1 MVDRESL
8 AATSYC
14 IYLVLLLVSF
24 CLSFCLATRC
34 RSCTYFSE
42 AGASLLVGFLGGGLL
57 TLLVREDA
65 SDRFSEKEV
74 QHSVVGFSSTVL
86 FCVLLPPI
94 IFDSGF
100 RMRGAFFWANIDKIM
115 VLAFVGTLLSSLVV
129 GFLLVA
135 VSGILP
141 FAPDAPDGPSSISLP
156 EALSFGALI
165 SATDPVT
172 TLAIFE
178 QLQVDP
184 HLFNVVF
191 GESVLNDAVSIVLFH
206 SFSKAIGAEEKNV
219 LVSICGMTMDF
230 VVIFVGSAIIGA
242 SLGCLSALL
251 FKHVDLPGHTAAH
264 GPKLELAVFLVF
276 CYAPFL
282 LADGAGLSGIVAIL
296 FTGITMKRYT
306 FNNLSPD
313 ARETVQTIVSL
324 MASCAE
330 TLVFI
335 DLGTSAWESLRADI
349 RLVAYVFL
357 CCLLGRAVNV
367 YTAGLILN
375 ATQPSYPRRPFE
387 TNDMHMVWFAGL
399 RGAIAFAL
407 STQFKGPHRHSTMAL
422 AMWVVLISVWFLG
435 GATAPMLSWLRIR
448 RCEPEQLKQLALTL
462 EPAVKRLTIVR
473 WDQKYLSPWLLRMA
487 SPPSSPSRGDTEAQD
502 QNAGSDAARAVRLKT
517 TLTTLTPSYTS
528 CELQDIAHSQLPD
541 TGREGAPHASPL
553 LTAREVGDEAE

>member
-191 GESVLNDAVSIVLFH
+191 
-206 SFSKAIGAEEKNV
+206 
-219 LVSICGMTMDF
+219 GMTMDF